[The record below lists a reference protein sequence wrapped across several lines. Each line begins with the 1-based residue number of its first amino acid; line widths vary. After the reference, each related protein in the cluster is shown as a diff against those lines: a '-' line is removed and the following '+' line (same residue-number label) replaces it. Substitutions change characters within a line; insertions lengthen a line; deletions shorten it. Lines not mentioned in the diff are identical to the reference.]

1 MYDYGLSTLEQY
13 GLTAR
18 TASRTRGALL
28 CQTEKGLMILK
39 EFHGSEK
46 KLKIQ
51 QELLLTIQQN
61 GFHADSFLE
70 NQEGNLVSRDKDNI
84 PFTLQHWYEGR
95 ECDTRSR
102 EDVLKGIR
110 TLAGLHKVMKL
121 PLVEDYME
129 KSLEDEYLRH
139 NQELRKIRKFIR
151 KKGPVNLFEKDYL
164 ASVEWFLEKGEEALQ
179 MLEESSY
186 GRLRSE
192 AMEKGMICHGE
203 YNQHNVLIMKTGTAV
218 TNFGHWGFDVQMAD
232 LYRFMRKILEKYNWD
247 LGLAREMLRAY
258 HGERRISR
266 EEWMNL
272 RIRFSYPEKYWKLA
286 NYYYTHNK
294 AWISEKNVEKMK
306 VFIKQK
312 EIWERFTSECFAGYP
327 F

>member
-1 MYDYGLSTLEQY
+1 MVPG
-13 GLTAR
+13 
-18 TASRTRGALL
+18 
-28 CQTEKGLMILK
+28 
-39 EFHGSEK
+39 
-46 KLKIQ
+46 
-51 QELLLTIQQN
+51 
-61 GFHADSFLE
+61 
-70 NQEGNLVSRDKDNI
+70 
-84 PFTLQHWYEGR
+84 
-95 ECDTRSR
+95 
-102 EDVLKGIR
+102 
-110 TLAGLHKVMKL
+110 
-121 PLVEDYME
+121 
-129 KSLEDEYLRH
+129 
-139 NQELRKIRKFIR
+139 
-151 KKGPVNLFEKDYL
+151 
-164 ASVEWFLEKGEEALQ
+164 KGEEALQ
-179 MLEESSY
+179 MLEESSSY

-203 YNQHNVLIMKTGTAV
+203 YNQHNVLIMKNGTAV
-218 TNFGHWGFDVQMAD
+218 TNFGRWGFDVQMAD

-272 RIRFSYPEKYWKLA
+272 RVRFSYPEKYWKLA